1 MPLIRKGIC
10 VPQINSIKLTRY
22 PGFDLVRLLLALE
35 VVVAHGWPVID
46 PTVGWPGFIM
56 AVPAFLAVSGFLLLK
71 SYATSGSWVIF
82 TKKRA
87 LRIFPALVTSFV
99 LGFLLFDR
107 TFVEASFIMWI
118 SGGLYDFP
126 GLANA
131 PVWSLAWEELAYL
144 CLALLWT
151 VGAYKKPIFIWALL
165 AVSSAL
171 SAYVVHSG
179 LSPLTQILSFL
190 APAFFVGNLTYI
202 YSLILLKLG
211 NILPWLFFIGICWW
225 GTSSPPVLQAFA
237 TVWAGMAGRQVLPV
251 RIPDISYGIYIYHM
265 PVLLYLTVV
274 CGVTSAVTLIT
285 LMIATLIPL
294 CLASWYLIEKPFLRL
309 K

>member
-1 MPLIRKGIC
+1 MPQKNSIALIR
-10 VPQINSIKLTRY
+10 Y
-22 PGFDLVRLLLALE
+22 PSFDLVRLLLALE
-35 VVVAHGWPVID
+35 VVVAHTWPTID
-46 PTVGWPGFIM
+46 PSVGWPGFIM
-56 AVPAFLAVSGFLLLK
+56 AVPAFLAVSGFLVLK

-87 LRIFPALVTSFV
+87 LRIFPALFTSFV
-99 LGFLLFDR
+99 LGFLLIDWA
-107 TFVEASFIMWI
+107 FVEASFINWI
-118 SGGLYDFP
+118 SGGLYGFP

-131 PVWSLAWEELAYL
+131 PLWSLAWEELAYV

-151 VGAYKKPIFIWALL
+151 IGAYKKPLFIWALL
-165 AVSSAL
+165 AVSSAI

-179 LSPLTQILSFL
+179 FSPRTQVISFL

-202 YSLILLKLG
+202 YSTTLLKLG
-211 NILPWLFFIGICWW
+211 NILPWLFFIGICAW
-225 GTSSPPVLQAFA
+225 GTSSHPVLQAFA
-237 TVWAGMAGRQVLPV
+237 TVWAGMAGRQLLPV

-274 CGVTSAVTLIT
+274 CGVTSPVTLIT
-285 LMIATLIPL
+285 LMVATLVPL